1 MNSTDATRI
10 DRMSRDD
17 FRISAAQQI
26 NALTTESVSRK
37 ASRKISS
44 SRSTNPQ
51 PTQTRAPQPTQTRA
65 PQPTQTRAPQPT
77 QTRAP
82 QPTQTRAP
90 QPTQTRAPQPTQ
102 ARASQPAAQ
111 DIPRRPQRPQLPPAE
126 IILKKGEKYSLTK
139 NNPLSTNLRVGIGW
153 DFSSAVDYDIDIE
166 AFILNEREVVPD
178 DSWIVFYGQLKSPD
192 NAVIHRGDSS
202 NGANFGADC
211 EQIDVNLSLID
222 KGISKIAFV
231 VTINEAKLHGYNFSG
246 IKNAHI
252 RISDVKTGKE
262 IVRYQL
268 TDYYKEVVSMVV
280 GELYLRNGEW
290 RFNPV
295 GMGTGD
301 DLEGL
306 CNRYG
311 IEVK

>member
-1 MNSTDATRI
+1 MNCTEATRI

-17 FRISAAQQI
+17 FRISTAQQL
-26 NALTTESVSRK
+26 NRLTTESVSRK
-37 ASRKISS
+37 ASRTVSS
-44 SRSTNPQ
+44 YSANQKPAQNRVPQ
-51 PTQTRAPQPTQTRA
+51 PTQNRAPQPTQNRA
-65 PQPTQTRAPQPT
+65 PQPTQNRAPQTT
-77 QTRAP
+77 QTRAT
-82 QPTQTRAP
+82 QPIAP
-90 QPTQTRAPQPTQ
+90 SA
-102 ARASQPAAQ
+102 
-111 DIPRRPQRPQLPPAE
+111 PRRPQRPQLPPAE
-126 IILKKGEKYSLTK
+126 KILQKGEKYSLTK
-139 NNPLSTNLRVGIGW
+139 NNPSSTNLRVGIGW
-153 DFSSAVDYDIDIE
+153 DFSAAVDYDVDIE
-166 AFILNEREVVPD
+166 AFMLNEREVVPD

-192 NAVIHRGDSS
+192 NAVVHRGDSS
-202 NGANFGADC
+202 SGTNFGADC
-211 EQIDVNLSLID
+211 EQIDVNLSIID
-222 KGISKIAFV
+222 KRISKIAFV

-246 IKNAHI
+246 MKNAHI
-252 RISDVKTGKE
+252 RLSDVKTGKE

-280 GELYLRNGEW
+280 GELYFRNGEW

>member
-77 QTRAP
+77 QARAS

-90 QPTQTRAPQPTQ
+90 QPV
-102 ARASQPAAQ
+102 AQ

-139 NNPLSTNLRVGIGW
+139 NNPSSTNLRVGIGW

-222 KGISKIAFV
+222 KEISKIAFV

>member
-51 PTQTRAPQPTQTRA
+51 PTQTRAPQPTQTRV
-65 PQPTQTRAPQPT
+65 PQPAQTRAPQP
-77 QTRAP
+77 
-82 QPTQTRAP
+82 
-90 QPTQTRAPQPTQ
+90 
-102 ARASQPAAQ
+102 AAQ
-111 DIPRRPQRPQLPPAE
+111 NIPRRPQRPQLPPAE
-126 IILKKGEKYSLTK
+126 KILKKGEKYSLTK
-139 NNPLSTNLRVGIGW
+139 NNPSSTNLREGIGW

-222 KGISKIAFV
+222 KEISKIAFV

>member
-77 QTRAP
+77 QTRVP
-82 QPTQTRAP
+82 QPAQTRAP
-90 QPTQTRAPQPTQ
+90 QP
-102 ARASQPAAQ
+102 AAQ
-111 DIPRRPQRPQLPPAE
+111 NIPRRPQRPQLPPAE

-139 NNPLSTNLRVGIGW
+139 NNPSSTNLRVGIGW

-222 KGISKIAFV
+222 KEISKIAFV

>member
-65 PQPTQTRAPQPT
+65 PQPTQARASQPT

-82 QPTQTRAP
+82 QPV
-90 QPTQTRAPQPTQ
+90 
-102 ARASQPAAQ
+102 AQ

-139 NNPLSTNLRVGIGW
+139 NNPSSTNLRVGIGW

-222 KGISKIAFV
+222 KEISKIAFV

>member
-77 QTRAP
+77 QTRVP
-82 QPTQTRAP
+82 QPAQTRAP
-90 QPTQTRAPQPTQ
+90 QPV
-102 ARASQPAAQ
+102 AQ

-139 NNPLSTNLRVGIGW
+139 NNPSSTNLRVGIGW

-222 KGISKIAFV
+222 KEISKIAFV

>member
-65 PQPTQTRAPQPT
+65 PQPTQTRASQPTQARASQPT

-82 QPTQTRAP
+82 QPV
-90 QPTQTRAPQPTQ
+90 
-102 ARASQPAAQ
+102 AQ

-139 NNPLSTNLRVGIGW
+139 NNPSSTNLRVGIGW

-222 KGISKIAFV
+222 KEISKIAFV